1 MPCISI
7 TAAIIAYISRNL
19 NAAQV
24 TNSLLPSMS
33 WLEFHNLSG
42 IIIAIISITT
52 NLNNHN
58 NIKKKIH
65 LDLPVLQMVLH
76 HRGQAHHGPSEVK
89 LSSAESKVSTN
100 FRRNFYSH
108 NTRVFFGGV
117 SWSKFYGFV
126 WIPNSS
132 CSISWNENKNFF
144 SQPRNRLLCGE
155 EGSLR
160 SACRGKSFCILCIL
174 ILQGFN
180 FDFVFCVF
188 QFCKD

>member
-42 IIIAIISITT
+42 IIIAIISITI

-76 HRGQAHHGPSEVK
+76 HRGKAHHGPSEVK

-108 NTRVFFGGV
+108 NTRVFLGGLV
-117 SWSKFYGFV
+117 DQNFMDLYEFQ
-126 WIPNSS
+126 IPPAQYHEMGIRISFLNLETA
-132 CSISWNENKNFF
+132 CSVVKRGAWGR
-144 SQPRNRLLCGE
+144 PV
-155 EGSLR
+155 EGK
-160 SACRGKSFCILCIL
+160 AFA
-174 ILQGFN
+174 
-180 FDFVFCVF
+180 FCVF
-188 QFCKD
+188 